1 MKFRPQP
8 AISPFGKARS
18 YGDHIAGGEHHRQWP
33 RWPGM
38 VGNSQVTYRSLA
50 VMSDADLVRLHADG
64 NNEALG
70 VLCDRHGT
78 RLRTAAARIAG
89 QDADDAVQ
97 DGCLKAFRR
106 ADTFRGD
113 SAVTTWLHRIVTNAA
128 LDIRRR
134 NPLVAE
140 PAGEP
145 SSGSETGQADT
156 RIDLWKQ
163 WSRIST
169 DQQAVLLLV
178 DIMGYPF
185 VEAARILGV
194 PEGTLKSRAARAR
207 AALAGKLEQ
216 TADQA

>member
-1 MKFRPQP
+1 
-8 AISPFGKARS
+8 
-18 YGDHIAGGEHHRQWP
+18 
-33 RWPGM
+33 M
-38 VGNSQVTYRSLA
+38 VVDSRVTYRSLA
-50 VMSDADLVRLHADG
+50 VMSDVDLVRLHADG

-70 VLCDRHGT
+70 VLCDRHGA
-78 RLRTAAARIAG
+78 RLKAAAARIAS
-89 QDADDAVQ
+89 QDADDAVH

-145 SSGSETGQADT
+145 PTGSETGQADT
-156 RIDLWKQ
+156 RIDLRKQ
-163 WSRIST
+163 WSSISK
-169 DQQAVLLLV
+169 DQQAALLLV
-178 DIMGYPF
+178 DMMGYPF
-185 VEAARILGV
+185 VEAAGILGV

-207 AALAGKLEQ
+207 AALPGKLEQ
-216 TADQA
+216 TADQAQNMERVKSASNS